1 LKYWKIICILK
12 YYSEH
17 TNIHIQH
24 NFIQNYYWGDVKE
37 GISHYYV
44 EIYLL
49 LILHALQV
57 MIRYDMIM
65 FVSIIRIYP
74 LKAEVFCKMIYD
86 ALLMILLSLITIDK
100 LQDFFLPEI
109 YKIIRVLIQF
119 VPIIYIYSY
128 ILWKQKVYCITHLYF
143 FCVLGIFYWKKS
155 SYFNPR

>member
-1 LKYWKIICILK
+1 MYFKILFGTHK
-12 YYSEH
+12 H
-17 TNIHIQH
+17 TYTTQ
-24 NFIQNYYWGDVKE
+24 FYTKLLLMKE

-100 LQDFFLPEI
+100 LQDFFFTGD
-109 YKIIRVLIQF
+109 IQNHTRIN
-119 VPIIYIYSY
+119 PICSD
-128 ILWKQKVYCITHLYF
+128 HLY
-143 FCVLGIFYWKKS
+143 L
-155 SYFNPR
+155 